1 MISRSGL
8 RQGLSPGIAP
18 RVGSDFQGLGCSP
31 GSCRVFV
38 ICVEP
43 SSGWGTSLPGP
54 GKEGSRET
62 PEHQAGPAWPT
73 CFGTWLLL
81 LPGPRGL
88 QVCSMETVSNRPT
101 SQPDRLTRC
110 WRPALWHHAAYS
122 GLSDLWVPRE
132 GGAR

>member
-18 RVGSDFQGLGCSP
+18 RVGSDFQGVGCSP
-31 GSCRVFV
+31 GSCQVFV

-43 SSGWGTSLPGP
+43 GSGWGTSLPGP

-62 PEHQAGPAWPT
+62 PEHQAGPAWPM
-73 CFGTWLLL
+73 CFGTCLLL

-88 QVCSMETVSNRPT
+88 QVSSMETEQQAHVPT
-101 SQPDRLTRC
+101 RQADAVLEAGPVASRSL
-110 WRPALWHHAAYS
+110 
-122 GLSDLWVPRE
+122 
-132 GGAR
+132 